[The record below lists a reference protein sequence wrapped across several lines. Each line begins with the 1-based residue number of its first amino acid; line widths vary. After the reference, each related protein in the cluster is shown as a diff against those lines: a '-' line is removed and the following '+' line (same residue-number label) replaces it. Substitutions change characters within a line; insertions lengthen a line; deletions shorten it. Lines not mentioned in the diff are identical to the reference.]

1 MKNAGKVIIISII
14 VILFGIKT
22 DVLAKSGTDEPFI
35 DFTYYDYICE
45 ISEDYG
51 ICPELVCAI
60 IWRESRWQ
68 NVNSKNCIGFMQI
81 NPKWH
86 AERMERLGV
95 DDLTDEEQNILVG
108 IDYLAELFE
117 KDSDLYWVLMT
128 YNGSSNVNKKIE
140 QGKITNY
147 AISVSEISE
156 QFERDN
162 GK

>member
-1 MKNAGKVIIISII
+1 M
-14 VILFGIKT
+14 LFR
-22 DVLAKSGTDEPFI
+22 S
-35 DFTYYDYICE
+35 
-45 ISEDYG
+45 
-51 ICPELVCAI
+51 
-60 IWRESRWQ
+60 
-68 NVNSKNCIGFMQI
+68 
-81 NPKWH
+81 
-86 AERMERLGV
+86 GV
-95 DDLTDEEQNILVG
+95 DDLTEPEQNILVG

-156 QFERDN
+156 QFEREN